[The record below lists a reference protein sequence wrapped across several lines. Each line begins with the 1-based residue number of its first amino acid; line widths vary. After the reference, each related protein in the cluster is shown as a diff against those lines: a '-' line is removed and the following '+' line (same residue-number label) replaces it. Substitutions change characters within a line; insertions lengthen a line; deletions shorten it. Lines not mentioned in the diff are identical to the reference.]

1 MNQIYKNF
9 KYKYTTVMKL
19 KSLLLIKSINHF
31 TIYTKYSKLSL
42 TMSLIIPYSAP
53 PPRPFQWTINSSI
66 QLIREH
72 KNANSQFIQL
82 RNSGHHA
89 VWSSIA
95 NNIFN
100 TTGLVV
106 TPNQCRTKWNSL
118 KRGYKNLIRIMSNN
132 RRGYP
137 LSSPN
142 SFDEACFG
150 EMSDEFWVYMKP
162 KLNH

>member
-1 MNQIYKNF
+1 MNQFYKNF

-19 KSLLLIKSINHF
+19 KLLLLIN
-31 TIYTKYSKLSL
+31 SL
-42 TMSLIIPYSAP
+42 
-53 PPRPFQWTINSSI
+53 I
-66 QLIREH
+66 QLICECR
-72 KNANSQFIQL
+72 NVNSQFVQL

-118 KRGYKNLIRIMSNN
+118 KRGYKNLIRIMSDN
-132 RRGYP
+132 RREYP

-150 EMSDEFWVYMKP
+150 EMSDEFWVVTSNYFIIFFIDFFIF
-162 KLNH
+162 

>member
-1 MNQIYKNF
+1 
-9 KYKYTTVMKL
+9 
-19 KSLLLIKSINHF
+19 
-31 TIYTKYSKLSL
+31 
-42 TMSLIIPYSAP
+42 MSLIVPYSAP

-66 QLIREH
+66 QLIRERR
-72 KNANSQFIQL
+72 NANSQFVQL

-106 TPNQCRTKWNSL
+106 TPNQYRTKWNSL
-118 KRGYKNLIRIMSNN
+118 KRGYENLIRIMSDN

-150 EMSDEFWVYMKP
+150 EMSDEFWVVTSNYF
-162 KLNH
+162 